1 MPCFCTINQT
11 INIVFFSSDR
21 LCYNCK
27 KPGHLS
33 KDCTVEDGENSK
45 MLCFKCNEYGHMA
58 RSCKIPDNPRY
69 VKYIVMLG
77 FILV

>member
-1 MPCFCTINQT
+1 MNYY
-11 INIVFFSSDR
+11 FSSDR

-58 RSCKIPDNPRY
+58 RSCTIPDNPR
-69 VKYIVMLG
+69 
-77 FILV
+77 